1 MWNANFVSLP
11 NIKTSSSLMS
21 SIAGLAGAT
30 ADVHCYDVS
39 SNKWSRQSITIS
51 ILTFFCIQK
60 FSMLLQLFVVQ
71 GSIGCIRESSNVS
84 SNHNNTV
91 LGSHHLASLL
101 HQELHMW
108 QLQLEPWWSFR
119 YYFSSTTGCIVLLT
133 RLVSNLLFVTNSS
146 LAYYSK
152 QIFVLFAV

>member
-1 MWNANFVSLP
+1 MWNANFVSQP
-11 NIKTSSSLMS
+11 NIKVSSSLIS

-30 ADVHCYDVS
+30 ADVHCYDVA

-60 FSMLLQLFVVQ
+60 LSVLLQLFVVY
-71 GSIGCIRESSNVS
+71 GSIGSILKSSNI
-84 SNHNNTV
+84 SNYNNTV
-91 LGSHHLASLL
+91 LGLPHLASLL